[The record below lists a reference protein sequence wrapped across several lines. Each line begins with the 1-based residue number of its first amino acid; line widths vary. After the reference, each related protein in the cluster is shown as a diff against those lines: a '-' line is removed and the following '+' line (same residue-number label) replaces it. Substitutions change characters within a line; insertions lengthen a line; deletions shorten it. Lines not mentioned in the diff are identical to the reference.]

1 MSGRVKIFAL
11 LPDELRHILIILVM
25 TASVLNV
32 FTFAGGGSAIASPA
46 ECIWSA
52 AALSVL
58 YISIRYVFERF
69 AGRKG
74 SAAAVSVSAVL
85 IAFLLRNIRIGAV
98 DPVSYSGLNADI
110 EGHTVPLPGIYAGVF
125 VAAVYLVWLCLKLWE
140 DRLYPNAV
148 LCLMSDAVLI
158 YSYFTNGSN
167 ILNDFTGKVI
177 YASCVVLTAYYI
189 LLITGS
195 VYGKRASV
203 LSDRS
208 VNVTNEDHEGTEY
221 PFAYFVLLFIVLL
234 IIPVRNDP
242 INWKPFVDAGRRV
255 VDTTIDI
262 AESATYYIS
271 DLGKD
276 YGYRTGY
283 SSFAQRADSVQFS
296 DRTELKLKTM
306 DNTPIRFTSKET
318 GKDMIRK
325 RVIYLKGGST
335 ADPEQMLD
343 LLYSFYLKGVNKDEA
358 SLFARIA
365 SLDITYAYL
374 KTRDEIA
381 PSNLIRLN
389 DERGNPVD
397 GNSKKTH
404 RKGYTIHA
412 DYLDLDYG
420 SPYLERLAASGRSYI
435 PHVQTNTGDNIS
447 PKDNIY
453 NNGSVYEDN
462 TGSLKPD
469 YREFTSYV
477 YQTFGIRLDRI
488 ADEAKYNAWSPGE
501 SQYGSS
507 GSAGENLDT
516 GGAPERLRSLATE
529 ITSGCENDYDKCLA
543 IQTYLRKYKYTTKT
557 DAPAF
562 SGNGREPD
570 TGSAEGMSLIADD
583 FLFESG
589 RGYCVHFASAMVM
602 MLRLNGIPAKFTTGY
617 RYAFPFDKQDVYEV
631 KAGNAHAWPEAYISG
646 LGWVGFEPT
655 TVMSTAADRTWHKQP
670 AGTQNAAYD
679 DGYSANH
686 GNIPDPYANWKETG
700 NVYDKQDPND
710 NAVTGDDH
718 ERNQRILLETA
729 KIAMVTVSAV
739 ILMILLMISGSWIY
753 KSVRYKMADPNT
765 RIILDVDDI
774 VKLIRTSTDCNFEE
788 RGILSDYEPYIPE
801 IYKDR
806 VKEAFAIYLRIK
818 YRGDGEMGD
827 EMIDD
832 EVWEKVRE
840 LRMSMSRG
848 TRGRF

>member
-1 MSGRVKIFAL
+1 MSGRVKAFAL
-11 LPDELRHILIILVM
+11 LPDELRHILIILVI

-32 FTFAGGGSAIASPA
+32 YTFASGGPSVAESQ
-46 ECIWSA
+46 ECILCA
-52 AALSVL
+52 AALSVI
-58 YISIRYVFERF
+58 YTVIRYVFGRF
-69 AGRKG
+69 TGKKSA
-74 SAAAVSVSAVL
+74 AAAVSVSAAL
-85 IAFLLRNIRIGAV
+85 MAFLLRNVRIGASL
-98 DPVSYSGLNADI
+98 PVLSHGLKADI
-110 EGHTVPLPGIYAGVF
+110 EENVLPLPGIYAPVF
-125 VAAVYLVWLCLKLWE
+125 VTLVYLVWLCLKLWE
-140 DRLYPNAV
+140 DRLYPDVV
-148 LCLMSDAVLI
+148 LCFMSDAVLI
-158 YSYFTNGSN
+158 YSYFTNGSG
-167 ILNDFTGKVI
+167 ILNTFTEKVI
-177 YASCVVLTAYYI
+177 YASGVVLTAYYI
-189 LLITGS
+189 LIVSGP
-195 VYGKRASV
+195 VYGKRPQAVSP
-203 LSDRS
+203 RS
-208 VNVTNEDHEGTEY
+208 VIAVKGDHDGAKY
-221 PFAYFVLLFIVLL
+221 PFAYFVLLFITIL
-234 IIPVRNDP
+234 IIPVRRDP
-242 INWKPFVDAGRRV
+242 INWMPLVDAGRRV
-255 VDTTIDI
+255 VDKTIDI

-283 SSFAQRADSVQFS
+283 SSFAQRAGSVKFS
-296 DRTELKLKTM
+296 ERTELKLKTM
-306 DNTPIRFTSKET
+306 DNTSFRFKSMET
-318 GKDMIRK
+318 GKNMIRK
-325 RVIYLKGGST
+325 RVVYLKGGSGPE
-335 ADPEQMLD
+335 PEQMLD
-343 LLYSFYLKGVNKDEA
+343 LLFSFYLKGVDKEEA
-358 SLFARIA
+358 ALFSKIS

-389 DERGNPVD
+389 DNKGNPVD

-420 SPYLERLAASGRSYI
+420 SPYLERLAAS
-435 PHVQTNTGDNIS
+435 D
-447 PKDNIY
+447 
-453 NNGSVYEDN
+453 EDD

-469 YREFTSYV
+469 YREFASYV

-488 ADEAKYNAWSPGE
+488 ADEAKYNVWSPGE

-507 GSAGENLDT
+507 GSSGENLDT

-543 IQTYLRKYKYTTKT
+543 IQTYLRKYMYTTEPDSPSST
-557 DAPAF
+557 
-562 SGNGREPD
+562 GTGREPD
-570 TGSAEGMSLIADD
+570 TGSAEGMGLIADD

-655 TVMSTAADRTWHKQP
+655 TVMSTSADRTWHKQP
-670 AGTQNAAYD
+670 AGTQNAVYD
-679 DGYSANH
+679 DGYSANR
-686 GNIPDPYANWKETG
+686 GNIPDPYANWKGTG
-700 NVYDKQDPND
+700 NVYDKQDTYD

-729 KIAMVTVSAV
+729 RIALITVSAV
-739 ILMILLMISGSWIY
+739 ILMILLIISGSWIY

-806 VKEAFAIYLRIK
+806 VKEAFTIYLRIK

-840 LRMSMSRG
+840 LRMSMSREI
-848 TRGRF
+848 RRQGRKVCSSTVS